1 MVGED
6 DYDILAKKLDAAVNG
21 LSPLGTQGNVSET
34 WMEYLRTLLT
44 PEEVKWIIHLPVFP
58 SFMSVGKYAK
68 KIGKTKEEA
77 QDILEKL
84 FKTDCVMTLGAKQN
98 KYAIHFPLFIFDGPP
113 LSFDEYPPEKA
124 KKLAEL
130 SYKYLVEE
138 EWYRNFE
145 GSAETPLSRV
155 IPVQESIKTES
166 SIIPYEDI
174 IKLIDNAETLGLQA
188 CVCRKR
194 LEVLGKRT
202 CTEKYPLETCIAIDA
217 GAQYT
222 IKRGHAREITKE
234 EAKKLL
240 KEFNKMGLIHCTEN
254 FAQGSHNLI
263 CNCCSCCCN
272 LIGGITR
279 WDNPRAVAAANYI
292 ATLKQPENCV
302 NCELCVEKCNFKA
315 ITISDS
321 GPVINK
327 DKCMGCGV
335 CVVNCP
341 EEIIELKRLD
351 REVIYDNLAV
361 LGLKIAKE
369 TNRKVTL

>member
-1 MVGED
+1 MDGED
-6 DYDILAKKLDAAVNG
+6 NYAILAKKLDAAVNG
-21 LSPLGTQGNVSET
+21 LSPLGTQGKISET
-34 WMEYLRTLLT
+34 WMEYLKTLLT
-44 PEEVKWIIHLPVFP
+44 PEEVKYIIHLPVFP
-58 SFMSVGKYAK
+58 SFISVGKYAK

-77 QDILEKL
+77 RKILDKL
-84 FKTDCVMTLGAKQN
+84 FETDCVMISNAKKN
-98 KYAIHFPLFIFDGPP
+98 KFAIHFPLFIFDGPP
-113 LSFDEYPPEKA
+113 LAFDKYPPEKT

-130 SYKYLVEE
+130 SLKYLVEE

-155 IPVQESIKTES
+155 IPVQESIKSAS
-166 SIIPYEDI
+166 SIIPYENVE
-174 IKLIDNAETLGLQA
+174 KLVENAETLAIQE

-194 LEVLGKRT
+194 LEVVGKRK
-202 CTEKYPLETCIAIDA
+202 CKDKYPLETCIAIDA
-217 GAQYT
+217 GAQYS
-222 IKRGHAREITKE
+222 IARGHGREITKE

-292 ATLKQPENCV
+292 VNVKQPENCIK
-302 NCELCVEKCNFKA
+302 CEECIEKCNFKA
-315 ITISDS
+315 ISISDS
-321 GPVINK
+321 GPIINK

-341 EEIIELKRLD
+341 EEVLELKRLD

-369 TNRKVTL
+369 TNRKITL